1 MSSPLSLMSE
11 LLAPDKGEL
20 FAVLD
25 GARDDAV
32 HAFTSAAGLPW
43 VYLEDGVV
51 EATYEVCAPRVIALG
66 SWPSTALERLL
77 TDGWGQSWGVFVRA
91 KLGLGQL
98 RGHLRSLSSVK
109 LPNGRV
115 AQFRFY
121 DPRVL
126 RVYLPS
132 CTYDELGLV
141 FGPIDE
147 FAMED
152 EDPAIACRFGRD
164 EGALVVTKLELGA
177 PAR

>member
-1 MSSPLSLMSE
+1 MSE

-25 GARDDAV
+25 GAREDAV
-32 HAFTSAAGLPW
+32 HAFTSTAGLPW
-43 VYLEDGVV
+43 AYLEDGVV
-51 EATYEVCAPRVIALG
+51 EATYEVCAPRLIALG
-66 SWPSTALERLL
+66 SWPSTALEQLL
-77 TDGWGQSWGVFVRA
+77 AKGWGKSWGVFVRA
-91 KLGLGQL
+91 RLNMGAL
-98 RGHLRSLSSVK
+98 REHLRTLSSVK
-109 LPNGRV
+109 LPTGRV

-132 CTYDELGLV
+132 CTYDEVAQV

-164 EGALVVTKLELGA
+164 NGALVVTKLELGA
-177 PAR
+177 AG